1 MDTHKPWYQ
10 LPAVQGLI
18 VVLVS
23 RLLALTKLSTVIPA
37 VMGVDLVNTGLEAL
51 TAAGALWIARELKN
65 PPTTIT
71 LTKAAA
77 DVANATTI
85 KEGTSN
91 AQPIQPIPPVA
102 TPVVASDGNAGATA
116 PKP

>member
-10 LPAVQGLI
+10 LPAVQGII
-18 VVLVS
+18 VILVS
-23 RLLALTKLSTVIPA
+23 RLLAYTKLSTVIPA

-65 PPTTIT
+65 PPTTMT
-71 LTKAAA
+71 LTKAGAEL
-77 DVANATTI
+77 ANAIT

-91 AQPIQPIPPVA
+91 AQPVQPIPPVA
-102 TPVVASDGNAGATA
+102 PVIASSDSNTGAPA